1 MKTRHIITVVIAVV
15 VFFGFLKMRENFR
28 KYKKD
33 KGQQEIDAFY
43 SKLHSG
49 RTVNYFEAQGEIFEI
64 MSRNELNDTQK
75 QRLLTTK
82 DSLRKEF
89 GNNR

>member
-1 MKTRHIITVVIAVV
+1 MKARHIITLIIAVI
-15 VFFGFLKMRENFR
+15 VFFGFLKMRENFG

-43 SKLHSG
+43 SKLHSEH
-49 RTVNYFEAQGEIFEI
+49 TINYFEVQGEIFEI
-64 MSRNELNDTQK
+64 MSRNELNDAQK

-89 GNNR
+89 GSR

>member
-1 MKTRHIITVVIAVV
+1 MKTRHIITVV

-75 QRLLTTK
+75 QKLLTTK